1 MQIKGERERVG
12 GQREHGV
19 KVDTNIRRE
28 GKSWR
33 PERAWNKGLTKIY
46 RETGEGLEAVN

>member
-1 MQIKGERERVG
+1 LGARESMEYMLTQIKGKKGRVG

-33 PERAWNKGLTKIY
+33 TERAWSKS
-46 RETGEGLEAVN
+46 